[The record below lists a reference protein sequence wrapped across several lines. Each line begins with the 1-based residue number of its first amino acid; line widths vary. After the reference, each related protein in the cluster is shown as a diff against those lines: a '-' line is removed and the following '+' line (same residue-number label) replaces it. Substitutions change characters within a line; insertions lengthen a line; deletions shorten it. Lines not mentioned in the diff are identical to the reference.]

1 MLWYLFRYLFGDEES
16 NNHRNCKIFVFGS
29 FLYIVLLVICLN
41 IGLKYEFFAGTLK
54 TGLFLTILVDFCVMG
69 FFYRQKYGRRIFD
82 ELSDEQ
88 SDWDWDNKHK
98 IYNKKTPEELQ
109 IKKISKKINKEIIN
123 QKLEQKKSEILS
135 NIEKKDLIISK
146 TNKIIEHKDNIHA
159 AKYIQNWWRI
169 QLYKPPSGIFY
180 LQAKKSFMENAQ

>member
-1 MLWYLFRYLFGDEES
+1 MKKAIITAIAKYSYLVHF
-16 NNHRNCKIFVFGS
+16 CI
-29 FLYIVLLVICLN
+29 LLVICLN

-54 TGLFLTILVDFCVMG
+54 TGLFLTVLVDFCVMG

-88 SDWDWDNKHK
+88 NDWDWDNKHK
-98 IYNKKTPEELQ
+98 TYNKKTPEELQ

-135 NIEKKDLIISK
+135 NIEKKISYYQKRIKLSNIRIIYTQPNIFKIGGEYNYINHLRVFFIYKLKKASWKTHNKYYFHFLKILI
-146 TNKIIEHKDNIHA
+146 
-159 AKYIQNWWRI
+159 
-169 QLYKPPSGIFY
+169 F
-180 LQAKKSFMENAQ
+180 